1 MGFKQKLF
9 SPLVWGN
16 LLAMLLVVIAAII
29 GVWYFLSAYTHH
41 GESIE
46 VPNIVG
52 HQESDARYRL
62 EKIGLKAMVV
72 DSAFNKQQPA
82 GCVLDQLPA
91 AGRRVKYGRE
101 IYLTINSGNTPTLAL
116 PDIAENSSLREA
128 EARLTAMG
136 FKLGPVEYV
145 SGDLNWVYGVKSRGR
160 NVYAGER
167 VPLDIPLVLQVGKDA
182 NGDDYDELDDFGEPE
197 EGEGLDD
204 LSEPS
209 TEVEW

>member
-101 IYLTINSGNTPTLAL
+101 IYLTINSGNTPSCT
-116 PDIAENSSLREA
+116 
-128 EARLTAMG
+128 RLISRQTSTAATRQRWRC
-136 FKLGPVEYV
+136 LTSPTI
-145 SGDLNWVYGVKSRGR
+145 
-160 NVYAGER
+160 
-167 VPLDIPLVLQVGKDA
+167 VPCAKQRP
-182 NGDDYDELDDFGEPE
+182 N
-197 EGEGLDD
+197 
-204 LSEPS
+204 
-209 TEVEW
+209 

>member
-1 MGFKQKLF
+1 MGFFKKIM
-9 SPLVWGN
+9 SPIVWGN
-16 LLAMLLVVIAAII
+16 IIAIVVVAVLVCMLALKGIDV
-29 GVWYFLSAYTHH
+29 YTHH

-46 VPNIVG
+46 VPAIVG
-52 HQESDARYRL
+52 MQESDAQYTLQRL
-62 EKIGLKAMVV
+62 ELVLVKAETGY
-72 DSAFNKQQPA
+72 DKSKPT
-82 GCVLDQLPA
+82 GCVLAQNPESGTKVK
-91 AGRRVKYGRE
+91 AGRQ
-101 IYLTINSGNTPTLAL
+101 IYVTINASDSPTRAL
-116 PDIAENSSLREA
+116 PDIADNSSLREA
-128 EARLTAMG
+128 EAKLTAMG